1 MFDILFLILLIC
13 LLVCAYIAFVC
24 LVHESWRVDEE
35 LFEHF
40 KEQEFEWSE
49 PQQGTEKGKSL
60 CALFIL
66 ILQALTWRSYLSIFI
81 IHVLEAGFYLINW

>member
-66 ILQALTWRSYLSIFI
+66 ILQALTWRSFYPYLLSMSLKLGFI
-81 IHVLEAGFYLINW
+81 